1 MQLDFVILGLLALRR
16 FSGYDLRRWMD
27 GKGQYLGYGVHLPQ
41 IYRRLA
47 KLVERGWV
55 EYDVDAR
62 DAAPDAK
69 VYRLTEDGRAA
80 LLDWARSPYEP
91 SVRPTDSDFRIR
103 FIFAGQLDRAIA
115 IGLVR
120 TELDYR
126 LNQVAGKNGA
136 LELPDAYESQ
146 IPELDADLAREVHLL
161 AHERGYAS
169 MHSYIVWLQLTLQ
182 RLESGR

>member
-27 GKGQYLGYGVHLPQ
+27 GKGQYLGYGVQLPQ

-47 KLVERGWV
+47 KLVERGWA
-55 EYDVDAR
+55 EYDIDPR
-62 DAAPDAK
+62 DGAPDAK

-91 SVRPTDSDFRIR
+91 STRPHDPDFKIR
-103 FIFAGQLDRAIA
+103 FIFAGQLDREIA
-115 IGLVR
+115 IDLVR

-126 LNQVAGKNGA
+126 LRQTAGKNGA
-136 LELPDAYESQ
+136 LELPDYEAQ
-146 IPELDADLAREVHLL
+146 IPEIDPAWAREVHLL
-161 AHERGYAS
+161 AHEDGYAS
-169 MHSYIVWLQLTLQ
+169 SRSYIVWLQLTLQ